1 MHFEVE
7 TSSWAMAL
15 FRPALVRYEEAK
27 VQFDEVHTS
36 EIEPENISVEEAL
49 MMAQAIRRRIRT
61 NIKEKAR
68 SEASYWK
75 PLYDESEEE

>member
-1 MHFEVE
+1 
-7 TSSWAMAL
+7 MA
-15 FRPALVRYEEAK
+15 ALTLWDNQRMTLEEAK